1 MIHTSEALQLLGVS
15 PEEAEATIVKAM
27 AAMGQSDGMASCATI
42 TVEDQWIS
50 CQLWY
55 VSIR

>member
-1 MIHTSEALQLLGVS
+1 MIHSSEALQLLGVS

-27 AAMGQSDGMASCATI
+27 AMGQSDGMASYVTI

>member
-1 MIHTSEALQLLGVS
+1 MIHSSEALQLLGVS

-27 AAMGQSDGMASCATI
+27 AMAQSDGMASYVAI